1 MSPKQETFME
11 LVNSEIRAKL
21 LYNGHKSSEASEADD
36 NFDPYPVVKLFTP
49 DSKVTWLLTE
59 LAPNDKDL
67 AFGLCDWGVG
77 NPEIGSVRL
86 SDIARVKGHLG
97 LSVERDTLFK
107 AKMTLNQYAEEA
119 RRQQILV
126 A

>member
-1 MSPKQETFME
+1 ME

-36 NFDPYPVVKLFTP
+36 NFDPYLWIPHSYDLSKLFTP